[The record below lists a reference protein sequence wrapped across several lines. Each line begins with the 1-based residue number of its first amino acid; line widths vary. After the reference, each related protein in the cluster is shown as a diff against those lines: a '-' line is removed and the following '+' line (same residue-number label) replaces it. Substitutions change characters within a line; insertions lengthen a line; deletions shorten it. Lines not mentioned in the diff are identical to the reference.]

1 LCVLFLKDGGFLPNE
16 FNTLLYIL
24 MPRSCLLL
32 ALFNKYIAQN
42 RYQRPGP
49 LLTGNYVGLGLFFL
63 LFLHLAELSLI
74 VYRGLYGSP
83 EGGQF
88 FLDIAL
94 LESCTAAYAGF
105 YLSELF
111 TSQ

>member
-1 LCVLFLKDGGFLPNE
+1 VCPFILKDGGFLPDE

-24 MPRSCLLL
+24 IPISCLLI
-32 ALFNKYIAQN
+32 AIFIKYIAQN

-49 LLTGNYVGLGLFFL
+49 LLTGTYVGLGLFFL
-63 LFLHLAELSLI
+63 LFVHLAELCFI
-74 VYRGLYGSP
+74 IYRGLYGSP
-83 EGGQF
+83 EGDQF

-105 YLSELF
+105 YLSGLF
-111 TSQ
+111 AAS